1 VNRILLV
8 EDSATVRKL
17 VEICARKRN
26 FALDTAANGKDA
38 LARVA
43 ESRPDAIVLDFQLP
57 DMDGVQLCERLSADP
72 RTASI
77 PIVVS
82 SGKGPALL
90 QRFQQFPAVRG
101 LLPKPF
107 TEADLLESLRQVAHS
122 FASGSSQPAPTPS
135 GETAPH
141 PFARILAEVL
151 QPELARIPA
160 LEQRRGGEPPGP
172 WYAQKLLTPAVL
184 AALAERLAPPKPS
197 IGSESQ
203 LSSRWPRPDA
213 ILERAP
219 RSTQGTRPLQSRENR
234 VLGLLDGKRTVE
246 QLTRLSALPLPE
258 LQAVLRALVA
268 AGAAVITS
276 ESSLP
281 PLRDALIC
289 DPDASGFVQ
298 PLQRLCAALE
308 NPVELRPVA
317 RQGLEAALRER
328 APELVLCS
336 DPEAEGLVAQ
346 ARAIARLAPRARP
359 VALLSPSQLADE
371 AALLEAGFARVL
383 RKPAPEAELI
393 SLFTESPALAAGQ
406 ERPCRRSS

>member
-26 FALDTAANGKDA
+26 FTLDTAANGRDA
-38 LARVA
+38 LARIA

-57 DMDGVQLCERLSADP
+57 DMDGVQLCERLSVDP

-82 SGKGPALL
+82 SGKGPSLL
-90 QRFQQFPAVRG
+90 QRFQKFPAVRG

-122 FASGSSQPAPTPS
+122 FGGGPSQPPPTPT
-135 GETAPH
+135 GGTAPH
-141 PFARILAEVL
+141 PFAQILAEVL

-160 LEQRRGGEPPGP
+160 LEQRRGGESPGA
-172 WYAQKLLTPAVL
+172 WYAQKLLTPAVIE
-184 AALAERLAPPKPS
+184 ALAERLAPQRS
-197 IGSESQ
+197 SVASEST
-203 LSSRWPRPDA
+203 LSTRWPRPDA
-213 ILERAP
+213 ILDRAP

-234 VLGLLDGKRTVE
+234 VLGLIDGKRTVE
-246 QLTRLSALPLPE
+246 QLTRLSALPLIE
-258 LQAVLRALVA
+258 LQSVLRALVA
-268 AGAAVITS
+268 AGAAVLAS
-276 ESSLP
+276 ESSLA

-289 DPDASGFVQ
+289 DPDGTGFVQ

-308 NPVELRPVA
+308 HPVELRPVA
-317 RQGLEAALRER
+317 REGLEAALRER

-336 DPEAEGLVAQ
+336 DPETEGLVAQ
-346 ARAIARLAPRARP
+346 ARTIAQLAPRTRL
-359 VALLSPSQLADE
+359 VALLSPSQPADE
-371 AALLEAGFARVL
+371 APLLEAGFARVL

-393 SLFTESPALAAGQ
+393 SLFTECQALAASQ
-406 ERPCRRSS
+406 EKQCRRSS